1 MSHLQTNLGLLRVR
15 AICTPTLTN
24 QSERFFITTGTMNR
38 AIVKTTLNG
47 CRGFSRSTIALQK
60 AGTPQ
65 VYDRGQQRYEII
77 SGAPSE
83 MSTSRVVRIFKE
95 SKPATQSSNHNGKMW
110 KMDWDL
116 LGKEHRWED
125 HLIGYQ
131 SSGDYMQGT
140 QLKFDTKESAIKFA
154 QSQGWDHYVQE
165 PNVKHFRRKDYS
177 ANFYHSAGP
186 LKHIRT
192 K

>member
-1 MSHLQTNLGLLRVR
+1 M
-15 AICTPTLTN
+15 
-24 QSERFFITTGTMNR
+24 
-38 AIVKTTLNG
+38 TTLF
-47 CRGFSRSTIALQK
+47 RGTRSLSAAARTLQN
-60 AGTPQ
+60 AQPPQ

-83 MSTSRVVRIFKE
+83 MTSARVVRIFKE
-95 SKPATQSSNHNGKMW
+95 AKPATQSSNNNGKMW
-110 KMDWDL
+110 KMDWDM

-125 HLIGYQ
+125 HTMGYQ
-131 SSGDYMQGT
+131 ASGDYMQGT
-140 QLKFDTKESAIKFA
+140 VMKFDTKEAAIKFA

-165 PNVKHFRRKDYS
+165 PNVKHFRKKDYS